1 MAGLTVDQ
9 LSASVDARLDN
20 NSQNLL
26 LWSGSFEE
34 KLQRLGLSPIDS
46 INDFT
51 ASISA
56 SFTELSSSVN
66 TKSAS
71 FNSRINRIDT
81 DVNDLSIVTNDNF
94 NVVNNTFISL
104 NAFSASI
111 TSSFNSL
118 SASVSSTS
126 ASFSTR
132 INTLRADAG
141 GVSTADFNA
150 LTQSLS
156 GVISSSAQLNN
167 ATITNLT
174 ITNLTTINETASVVF
189 SSGSNQ
195 FGDALNDTQILSGSV
210 YIVGSG
216 SLNGYTLLTS
226 NNTSS
231 FLTSLNGALSSS
243 AQVLNGSGIFSS
255 SAQLPA
261 GLISSSIN
269 TGSFATTG
277 SNAFNGTQTITGSLI
292 VSGSGDALFVSGGQ
306 IVRLGRAS
314 LYTGTGA
321 YDGNVFLQGL
331 QTKLYADKVVLEAAS
346 GLGVEVIGNTK
357 LTGSMTISSS
367 AAVDLN
373 VIGAL
378 NVTGSLKVSD
388 SILATGTA
396 YPLSISHGTGTAKE
410 YSIAIG
416 HNALISNT
424 SGESNVAVGWASLL
438 RNTTGQS
445 ITAIG
450 NNAGYNNTT
459 GTRGT
464 YIGYA
469 AGYTNTTGVDN
480 TLLGY
485 QAGYGISTGGYNT
498 SVGENTL
505 FNNNGSNNVALGM
518 NAGQYSSGSSESNV
532 YIGYQAGPS
541 VATTESN
548 KLYINNNN
556 GSPLIGGDFSAKS
569 VTISGSL
576 LMSGSIIPAVGT
588 GTSTSSFSLGS
599 ATNAWKDLWVSNGTI
614 NFLGA
619 DGTPQGT
626 LSSTATGLQLGSST
640 ISGSMVITG
649 SLTIVNALGNGQKV
663 LGANGILGA
672 NYIAGNSGYLGV
684 ENGFTRSVQPII
696 SSYFTNYYTTINNA
710 PYKWEMADLGI
721 GSTYSWNYGR
731 FTPSPAIRVGHNT
744 DLSFYTGSS
753 SNIYVPGFSTIIS
766 SNNNLSGLERNETV
780 AYSNGINHVLAVTGS
795 LLSRD
800 NTTLGTKATDLTYI
814 RGAATISGSLVV
826 TGSLTV
832 SSSAAVDVKVIGKT
846 DLTGSLFMTSSGL
859 EYAKFETNRFS
870 VFSSGGFWLELGSA
884 NNGLSIQD
892 FGDATQGTWF
902 TTEQPLKLM
911 GPVTQLSALNGDPGI
926 VNVIG
931 KMNVTGSVVLV
942 PQGAPT
948 SPASGSLYFSS
959 ADSHFYG
966 WNGLVWKQLDN

>member
-9 LSASVDARLDN
+9 LSSSFDARLDN
-20 NSQNLL
+20 NAQNLL
-26 LWSGSFEE
+26 LFSGSFNTRLEE
-34 KLQRLGLSPIDS
+34 FQAESVLGKVNTLSGS
-46 INDFT
+46 HT
-51 ASISA
+51 TLSA
-56 SFTELSSSVN
+56 SFTSNSS
-66 TKSAS
+66 S
-71 FNSRINRIDT
+71 FNSRINTIKASELALSASVSSDVTSVTANID
-81 DVNDLSIVTNDNF
+81 
-94 NVVNNTFISL
+94 SL
-104 NAFSASI
+104 NDFSASI

-118 SASVSSTS
+118 SSSVNSSS
-126 ASFSTR
+126 ASFASR
-132 INTLRADAG
+132 INTLRAG
-141 GVSTADFNA
+141 GVTFDDFNA

-255 SAQLPA
+255 SAQLPS
-261 GLISSSIN
+261 GLVSASSQVLVSSGIFSSSAQLPTGLVSASSQVLDGSGIFSSSAQLPTNLISGSSQITAFGFISSSTSIA

-277 SNAFNGTQTITGSLI
+277 SNQFTGSQNINGDVIITGSTLS
-292 VSGSGDALFVSGGQ
+292 VKKSTDSDPFFVVDADSK
-306 IVRLGRAS
+306 RLA
-314 LYTGTGA
+314 LVQ
-321 YDGNVFLQGL
+321 GNGEIPGEFYL
-331 QTKLYADKVVLEAAS
+331 
-346 GLGVEVIGNTK
+346 
-357 LTGSMTISSS
+357 
-367 AAVDLN
+367 
-373 VIGAL
+373 AL
-378 NVTGSLKVSD
+378 
-388 SILATGTA
+388 
-396 YPLSISHGTGTAKE
+396 
-410 YSIAIG
+410 
-416 HNALISNT
+416 
-424 SGESNVAVGWASLL
+424 
-438 RNTTGQS
+438 
-445 ITAIG
+445 
-450 NNAGYNNTT
+450 
-459 GTRGT
+459 
-464 YIGYA
+464 
-469 AGYTNTTGVDN
+469 
-480 TLLGY
+480 
-485 QAGYGISTGGYNT
+485 
-498 SVGENTL
+498 
-505 FNNNGSNNVALGM
+505 
-518 NAGQYSSGSSESNV
+518 SGSS
-532 YIGYQAGPS
+532 AFFPRP
-541 VATTESN
+541 TKTL
-548 KLYINNNN
+548 LYGARGFKFQTNN
-556 GSPLIGGDFSAKS
+556 GTVSEF
-569 VTISGSL
+569 SGSL
-576 LMSGSIIPAVGT
+576 LMSGSIIPAVGSGET
-588 GTSTSSFSLGS
+588 TSSFSLGS

-640 ISGSMVITG
+640 ISGSMVVTG

-663 LGANGILGA
+663 LGVDGILGA

-684 ENGFTRSVQPII
+684 ENGMTRSVQPII
-696 SSYFTNYYTTINNA
+696 SSYFTNYYTTINSA

-731 FTPSPAIRVGHNT
+731 FTPSPAIKVGHNT
-744 DLSFYTGSS
+744 ELSFYTGSS
-753 SNIYVPGFSTIIS
+753 SNIYSPGFSTIIS
-766 SNNNLSGLERNETV
+766 SNNNLSGLERTDAV

>member
-26 LWSGSFEE
+26 LWSGSFQT
-34 KLQRLGLSPIDS
+34 KLDGLGIAS
-46 INDFT
+46 INAFSG
-51 ASISA
+51 AIST
-56 SFTELSSSVN
+56 SLTNLSSSVSATSTSFN
-66 TKSAS
+66 ARINSSNSNQTTLSAS
-71 FNSRINRIDT
+71 VSD
-81 DVNDLSIVTNDNF
+81 DVTN
-94 NVVNNTFISL
+94 L
-104 NAFSASI
+104 NLIIDGLNDFSASI

-132 INTLRADAG
+132 INTLRLDAG

-255 SAQLPA
+255 SAQLPSGIFSSSA
-261 GLISSSIN
+261 QLPTNLISGSSQITALGFISSSTSIA

-277 SNAFNGTQTITGSLI
+277 SNQFTGSQNINGDVIITGSTLSVKKSTDSDPFFI
-292 VSGSGDALFVSGGQ
+292 VDADSK
-306 IVRLGRAS
+306 RLA
-314 LYTGTGA
+314 LVQ
-321 YDGNVFLQGL
+321 GNGEIPGEFYL
-331 QTKLYADKVVLEAAS
+331 
-346 GLGVEVIGNTK
+346 
-357 LTGSMTISSS
+357 
-367 AAVDLN
+367 
-373 VIGAL
+373 AL
-378 NVTGSLKVSD
+378 
-388 SILATGTA
+388 
-396 YPLSISHGTGTAKE
+396 
-410 YSIAIG
+410 
-416 HNALISNT
+416 
-424 SGESNVAVGWASLL
+424 
-438 RNTTGQS
+438 
-445 ITAIG
+445 
-450 NNAGYNNTT
+450 
-459 GTRGT
+459 
-464 YIGYA
+464 
-469 AGYTNTTGVDN
+469 
-480 TLLGY
+480 
-485 QAGYGISTGGYNT
+485 
-498 SVGENTL
+498 
-505 FNNNGSNNVALGM
+505 
-518 NAGQYSSGSSESNV
+518 SGSSAFFPRPEK
-532 YIGYQAGPS
+532 
-541 VATTESN
+541 TL
-548 KLYINNNN
+548 LYGARGFKFQTNS
-556 GSPLIGGDFSAKS
+556 GTVSEF
-569 VTISGSL
+569 SGSL
-576 LMSGSIIPAVGT
+576 LMSGSIVPAVGAGQT
-588 GTSTSSFSLGS
+588 TSSFSLGS
-599 ATNAWKDLWVSNGTI
+599 STAAWKDLWVSNGTI

-626 LSSTATGLQLGSST
+626 LSSTANGLQLGSST

-649 SLTIVNALGNGQKV
+649 SLTIVNALGNGQKI
-663 LGANGILGA
+663 LGADGILGA

-684 ENGFTRSVQPII
+684 ENGLTRSVQPII
-696 SSYFTNYYTTINNA
+696 SSYFTNYYTTINSA

-832 SSSAAVDVKVIGKT
+832 SSSAAVDV
-846 DLTGSLFMTSSGL
+846 
-859 EYAKFETNRFS
+859 
-870 VFSSGGFWLELGSA
+870 
-884 NNGLSIQD
+884 
-892 FGDATQGTWF
+892 
-902 TTEQPLKLM
+902 
-911 GPVTQLSALNGDPGI
+911 
-926 VNVIG
+926 NVIG
-931 KMNVTGSVVLV
+931 KMNVTGSLEVSSSNTLTWYTPKLDIYNPDPSGASSFQLNKYDTSLGGYYNFTIRNNGDANNGTWLTNGDQPIKLMTATIQLSGNNGDPGVTNVIGKLNVTGSVVLV
-942 PQGAPT
+942 PQGAPS